1 MRCRVAAETF
11 CLARG
16 GPGIVSTAEYLDTG
30 GVASKKPRILEDNK
44 DMVWSLGTVGAV
56 LHHHCGHRQPV
67 HVQSW
72 RPDAGAYPER
82 RRGRSSETT
91 TRRNSDFP
99 SVIPVFRTGG
109 TPNSGSRKIISGDG
123 GGDSSTVGFITTSGR
138 YIQLTQSN
146 AEEFPLVSHVAGGQR
161 FATGVET
168 VGADTWNVFGGEGV
182 ESIWVTD
189 VGDVRLLLTGAA
201 TPEEF
206 RILAEKVGAAQPI
219 TP

>member
-1 MRCRVAAETF
+1 M
-11 CLARG
+11 
-16 GPGIVSTAEYLDTG
+16 
-30 GVASKKPRILEDNK
+30 
-44 DMVWSLGTVGAV
+44 
-56 LHHHCGHRQPV
+56 
-67 HVQSW
+67 
-72 RPDAGAYPER
+72 
-82 RRGRSSETT
+82 
-91 TRRNSDFP
+91 
-99 SVIPVFRTGG
+99 
-109 TPNSGSRKIISGDG
+109 
-123 GGDSSTVGFITTSGR
+123 
-138 YIQLTQSN
+138 
-146 AEEFPLVSHVAGGQR
+146 VSHVAGGQR

>member
-1 MRCRVAAETF
+1 MRCRVAAATF

-44 DMVWSLGTVGAV
+44 DMVWSLVPLV
-56 LHHHCGHRQPV
+56 LFCIII
-67 HVQSW
+67 
-72 RPDAGAYPER
+72 AGIASQCTFSP
-82 RRGRSSETT
+82 GGPTQGPI
-91 TRRNSDFP
+91 P
-99 SVIPVFRTGG
+99 SVDVDAALNYDAKELGFPIRNPGVPDGW